1 MTLQALTVQ
10 DTGSQVIKGDGLTDD
25 ILRAGMLAFRLLI
38 DEEYEELF
46 GQADAEVSAPM
57 QLSQMVI
64 SKLYSGGGMSPTG
77 GGGGSQG
84 GTNPMGIIRSRQ

>member
-1 MTLQALTVQ
+1 MSISFFKFFNIFTV
-10 DTGSQVIKGDGLTDD
+10 
-25 ILRAGMLAFRLLI
+25 
-38 DEEYEELF
+38 
-46 GQADAEVSAPM
+46 
-57 QLSQMVI
+57 VI